1 MAEKNIFACK
11 LFLSL
16 SISDFTLFFMWKL
29 HPPSKSWDLQALPP
43 VKLSPLFEN
52 LVGSWPP
59 PQNLNSTSDS
69 RVFHVYGL
77 KGIALGSRWGY
88 QKTAKIDLN
97 KFKLHIVTL
106 KCFCHFFSFC
116 VYGMLIYDAAKVSR
130 CNLSFSFKIL
140 HFCSFFPFI
149 ET

>member
-1 MAEKNIFACK
+1 MYFRFYFIFY
-11 LFLSL
+11 
-16 SISDFTLFFMWKL
+16 
-29 HPPSKSWDLQALPP
+29 
-43 VKLSPLFEN
+43 VKIASPLKK
-52 LVGSWPP
+52 LRSSSPSPCQADPP
-59 PQNLNSTSDS
+59 PPPPPNLNSTSDS
-69 RVFHVYGL
+69 RIFHVYGL
-77 KGIALGSRWGY
+77 KGIALESRWGY

-116 VYGMLIYDAAKVSR
+116 VYGMLIYNAAKVSR
-130 CNLSFSFKIL
+130 CNLSFSLKIL